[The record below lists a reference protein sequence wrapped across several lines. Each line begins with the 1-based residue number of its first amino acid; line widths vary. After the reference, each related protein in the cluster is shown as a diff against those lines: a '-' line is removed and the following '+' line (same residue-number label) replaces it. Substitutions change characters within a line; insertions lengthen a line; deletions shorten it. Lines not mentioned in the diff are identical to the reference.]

1 MVPPIVLL
9 TFRLTVCRVA
19 RVGEVLGGGSD
30 VVQHFAWDGNNIV
43 LTFSGAPGA
52 AGGGSLTD
60 RYLTGSALDQVFAD
74 ETALGNI
81 LWPLTDAEGTVRDVV
96 NARGIV
102 QDHLT
107 YGAFGNLTGQTNPAA
122 QPAFLYDGLLYDP
135 IINKSYDQARWYDA
149 ETGRFLSPDP
159 TGFAAGDVNL
169 DRFTGNSPTNA
180 TDPTGLDRQLGPW
193 SSWLNGIASDR
204 GRWPATQILAGTL
217 VGPTALVD
225 TLPGAIQDAASAV
238 REEMARVAAATN
250 DPVQRFMA
258 TYVGPPLTQFG
269 EVFAQLGNATGATAP
284 LLATGATVP
293 AAGAFLAHPITTNSL
308 RALAVTGGTLNAFD
322 AIQEGTFSG
331 SDAFFVGAPFLGAQA
346 DLGRLRGYL
355 DLNPPSNPL
364 NYRFFVNRTTFT
376 SNGIGAGDLRFVAPV
391 ARVPANPTN
400 PYNISTTS
408 MSAAE
413 RAATI
418 EYAQRTNAW
427 LAQNGPV
434 RVQPTAGTLRS
445 QASAAARAERL
456 RAARAGQPY
465 QGQAGHVPDK
475 ALTGQAAPPGGWLDM
490 PGTSNNVAGGGLS
503 SRIGQTVDVITVDGQ
518 VPPPLP

>member
-1 MVPPIVLL
+1 M
-9 TFRLTVCRVA
+9 A

-376 SNGIGAGDLRFVAPV
+376 SNGIGAGDLRFVAPDGGLVPGV
-391 ARVPANPTN
+391 APTYKATLGTSTSTNYKATFFKANPALEGEVAVHHAIEQQVLTKF
-400 PYNISTTS
+400 PGVVTE
-408 MSAAE
+408 AE
-413 RAATI
+413 I
-418 EYAQRTNAW
+418 NS
-427 LAQNGPV
+427 LQN
-434 RVQPTAGTLRS
+434 LRGIPKGVNSELHLS
-445 QASAAARAERL
+445 QIRKEWNQFYRPFE
-456 RAARAGQPY
+456 Q
-465 QGQAGHVPDK
+465 
-475 ALTGQAAPPGGWLDM
+475 T
-490 PGTSNNVAGGGLS
+490 GTSPTKAHLLQKATEIDLKYGTQFTPPVGGG
-503 SRIGQTVDVITVDGQ
+503 
-518 VPPPLP
+518 